1 MFTFCLFAA
10 TNWFG
15 FLASFVWLVL
25 LIVGGFDSAERARGA
40 LAELATERPVGKLV
54 GKVVGEV
61 VDEVVGKVVGKG
73 KLVESCL
80 MEAFSSLLSSCFLI
94 LFR

>member
-1 MFTFCLFAA
+1 MFEFCLFAA
-10 TNWFG
+10 INWFG

-25 LIVGGFDSAERARGA
+25 LIVGGFDSAERARGG

-54 GKVVGEV
+54 GKVV
-61 VDEVVGKVVGKG
+61 DEVVGKVAGKG